1 MNSTT
6 SQATGAA
13 QHHLHTSLAK
23 NQILIIDDD
32 IDMAEAIKYKIEAL
46 QPNIQ
51 CKIIQDPYEALLELV
66 DHKYDFILLDQRM
79 PGLQGSSI
87 LSQVD
92 KFIDEDLLISESG
105 RFDSPVPVVIMS
117 GEHLNL
123 GHSFKLKNFKLLK
136 TLNKKHLPAFL
147 TESFAH

>member
-1 MNSTT
+1 M
-6 SQATGAA
+6 
-13 QHHLHTSLAK
+13 SLASSKSEDISVRSVFPK
-23 NQILIIDDD
+23 NRILIIDDD
-32 IDMAEAIKYKIEAL
+32 VDMGSVIKHKIEAL
-46 QPNIQ
+46 QPNVH

-66 DHKYDFILLDQRM
+66 DHKYDFILLDQRI

-92 KFIDEDLLISESG
+92 KFIDEDELISESG
-105 RFDSPVPVVIMS
+105 RFDSPLPVVIMS

-123 GHSFKLKNFKLLK
+123 GHSLKLKNFKLLK
-136 TLNKKHLPAFL
+136 TLNKKNLQTFI

>member
-1 MNSTT
+1 MNSTAST
-6 SQATGAA
+6 RASVVPSKFT
-13 QHHLHTSLAK
+13 K
-23 NQILIIDDD
+23 NHILIIDDD
-32 IDMAEAIKYKIEAL
+32 LDMAAAIKFKIEAM

-66 DHKYDFILLDQRM
+66 DYKYDFILLDQRI

-92 KFIDEDLLISESG
+92 SFIDEDTLISESG
-105 RFDSPVPVVIMS
+105 RFDNPVPVVIMS
-117 GEHLNL
+117 GENVHLGN
-123 GHSFKLKNFKLLK
+123 SFKLKNFKLLK
-136 TLNKKHLPAFL
+136 TLNKKNLPTFL